1 MSSARRRGGMPLFA
15 RTFLLLLAALV
26 VAYAIGMTVLLYRP
40 PPSGPSLA
48 EVAAELSSPLPIDS
62 QDLVVRDS
70 DREPQPPPA
79 RYSEWPPMRR
89 VLAHWLD
96 ADIEDVRFYRA
107 QAPGLFGPG
116 VAAPAPPRRS
126 PPFSGGGDAPVR
138 DGATPDIVAD
148 DPAMWPPPEAFPG
161 SLPPPEVTLERSWRP
176 ESALRGDF
184 VAAFR
189 HADGHWRVVES
200 NQVWWGL
207 LRRLALLLLAGTLA
221 LLPLAWWFSRALAS
235 PIRRFAR
242 AADRMGADVAAPP
255 LPLTGPAEIAGAAVS
270 FNAMQARIHR
280 LLQERSEMVGAI
292 AHDLRTPL
300 ARLAF
305 RLDALPAPGRD
316 KASADIEEMSQM
328 IDATLEFI
336 RDQNRER
343 VREPLDLR
351 LLVESVVD
359 NLRDTGRDATLAP
372 GPAAPMQGDPLT
384 LRRMTANLVDNAIKY
399 GQRARVSLQPE
410 GDGYRLQVDD
420 DGPGID
426 PAQVEPLF
434 MPFVR
439 GEGSRNRATGGIG
452 LGLATVRAAVQA
464 HGGHIELQNRDGG
477 GLRARVH
484 LPARL
489 Y

>member
-1 MSSARRRGGMPLFA
+1 MSAVRRRGGMPLFA

-48 EVAAELSSPLPIDS
+48 EVAAELSSPLPS
-62 QDLVVRDS
+62 GSHHLAVRDS
-70 DREPQPPPA
+70 DTEPKPPPA

-89 VLAHWLD
+89 VLAHWLN

-116 VAAPAPPRRS
+116 MAAPALPRQS
-126 PPFSGGGDAPVR
+126 PPLFGGG
-138 DGATPDIVAD
+138 GATLPGGAAPDIAAD
-148 DPAMWPPPEAFPG
+148 DPAMWPPPEASPG
-161 SLPPPEVTLERSWRP
+161 SLPTQDVMLERNWRP

-184 VAAFR
+184 IAALR
-189 HADGHWRVVES
+189 HADRHWRVVES
-200 NQVWWGL
+200 DQVWWGL

-235 PIRRFAR
+235 PIRRFAH
-242 AADRMGADVAAPP
+242 AADRMGADAAAPP
-255 LPLTGPAEIAGAAVS
+255 LPLTGPAEIAGAAAS

-280 LLQERSEMVGAI
+280 LLQERGEMVGAI

-359 NLRDTGRDATLAP
+359 NLRDTGHDATLAP
-372 GPAAPMQGDPLT
+372 GPAAPMQGDPMT

-399 GQRARVSLQPE
+399 GQRARASLQPE

-426 PAQVEPLF
+426 PDQVEPLF

-452 LGLATVRAAVQA
+452 LGLASVRAAVQA

-477 GLRARVH
+477 GLRACVH